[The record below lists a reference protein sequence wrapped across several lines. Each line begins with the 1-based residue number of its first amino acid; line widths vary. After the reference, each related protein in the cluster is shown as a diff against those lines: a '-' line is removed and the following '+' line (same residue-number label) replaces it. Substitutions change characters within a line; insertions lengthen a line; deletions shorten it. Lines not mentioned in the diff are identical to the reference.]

1 MAGRKPLGERALT
14 PAERQARYRAAR
26 ADGPRAPLW
35 RANDTAGTVAMRI
48 WAQLSL
54 GKARL
59 VHAELGKVIR
69 QTQDIRRDAAER
81 GQR

>member
-1 MAGRKPLGERALT
+1 MARPIGERAMT
-14 PAERQARYRAAR
+14 PAERQARYRMAR

-35 RANDTAGTVAMRI
+35 RQGDTAATVAMRI

-59 VHAELGKVIR
+59 VHAELGKMIR
-69 QTQDIRRDAAER
+69 ECEDIRRDAAAR
-81 GQR
+81 GMR